1 MEFFSGLIGI
11 VVNSVMLGQSHS
23 VNRKPVLQQ
32 NHKLLSKNSMRSQAQ
47 KHFLLLARCG
57 DTCLCWES
65 TRWIACITMDL
76 ESSVYLGP
84 WSGKSCY
91 LELMWYGCLLQK
103 ILNKFFGQREGI
115 QSDEVI
121 WHSPSAGEIV
131 HMFITLADFFQRLG
145 KVELEEVNPHL
156 RGGRVENHL
165 GKTTPSSPDR
175 DSNLDL
181 PILGSR
187 ASTRQARCPATRKTG
202 KSQGKG
208 MEKSGN
214 GPEWL
219 RLRSAFQRDLSRP
232 NCVKTYL
239 PAIDEVIQEFLNK
252 ITPGHNGNDFLPEL
266 SKLFLELICLVAF
279 DVRLDSFNQNSE
291 LSSRLID
298 AALSI
303 NSSILRTDNGL
314 QLWKWFDTP
323 LYRKL
328 KRSHLVL
335 EQYGI
340 RTLTILISPF
350 MPYHPSMFG
359 KGKRGLPS
367 DLSSSCHLSGREV
380 IARLLA
386 FLPDIRSSSPS
397 LPSEI
402 YDVTNKNYTS

>member
-1 MEFFSGLIGI
+1 MRRSTYF
-11 VVNSVMLGQSHS
+11 HS
-23 VNRKPVLQQ
+23 NGVLQWAHRNSRKFSHAGPKSFSEQ
-32 NHKLLSKNSMRSQAQ
+32 ETSFATKPQVAVKEFHEIPGPKALPFVGTLWRYLPLLGEYKMDRLHYNGFRKLRLFGPLVREELLPGINVVWVFTPEDIEQVFRSEGRYPERRSHLALA
-47 KHFLLLARCG
+47 KCRRDRPHVYNTGGLLP
-57 DTCLCWES
+57 T
-65 TRWIACITMDL
+65 
-76 ESSVYLGP
+76 
-84 WSGKSCY
+84 
-91 LELMWYGCLLQK
+91 
-103 ILNKFFGQREGI
+103 
-115 QSDEVI
+115 
-121 WHSPSAGEIV
+121 
-131 HMFITLADFFQRLG
+131 
-145 KVELEEVNPHL
+145 
-156 RGGRVENHL
+156 
-165 GKTTPSSPDR
+165 
-175 DSNLDL
+175 
-181 PILGSR
+181 
-187 ASTRQARCPATRKTG
+187 
-202 KSQGKG
+202 
-208 MEKSGN
+208 N

-314 QLWKWFDTP
+314 QLWKW
-323 LYRKL
+323 
-328 KRSHLVL
+328 
-335 EQYGI
+335 YGI